1 MVRSIAKPKS
11 VAAGQT
17 PTNVDYR
24 LHDLLNTVV
33 RQAQRMKS
41 DYIRSNAEIVAMA
54 ASMQLI
60 TTRVSK
66 GTYAQAWRITTKGL
80 THIEQRDND

>member
-1 MVRSIAKPKS
+1 MPNVS
-11 VAAGQT
+11 
-17 PTNVDYR
+17 TNVSSR
-24 LHDLLNTVV
+24 LHVLLTYVV
-33 RQAQRMKS
+33 ASPPRVKS
-41 DYIRSNAEIVAMA
+41 DYARAHADIIAMA

-80 THIEQRDND
+80 THITQDAP

>member
-1 MVRSIAKPKS
+1 MQA
-11 VAAGQT
+11 
-17 PTNVDYR
+17 
-24 LHDLLNTVV
+24 LLTLVV
-33 RQAQRMKS
+33 RAPQRVKC
-41 DYIRSNAEIVAMA
+41 DYVRANAEVVAMA

-80 THIEQRDND
+80 TFINQQRDT

>member
-1 MVRSIAKPKS
+1 MQELLTLVVRSPQRVKC
-11 VAAGQT
+11 
-17 PTNVDYR
+17 DY
-24 LHDLLNTVV
+24 V
-33 RQAQRMKS
+33 RA
-41 DYIRSNAEIVAMA
+41 NAEVVAMA

-80 THIEQRDND
+80 TFINQQRDNA